1 MTHKAH
7 ADVHSIDDLLK
18 RSAELAE
25 VLAQFLTPAPTD
37 VSPRTTSSRTL
48 CAVSFEHAASVQIL
62 ASAGHF
68 TSSLGVL
75 RMQYE
80 ALAKAV
86 WALYGASDTS
96 IAKLQG
102 ELNHETAKW
111 ADSVPLLREMFS
123 ELEGKAPAQ
132 AVGPLLEF
140 KDYSWKA
147 LSSYVH
153 GGIHAVSRHKAG
165 YPVPLLSQAIRSSN
179 GLLMM
184 AGMMLVILTGDPKH
198 SGKISAIQQRFADC
212 CPSLPP
218 DVAASN

>member
-1 MTHKAH
+1 MRNA
-7 ADVHSIDDLLK
+7 VHSIDELLK
-18 RSAELAE
+18 RSAELTE
-25 VLAQFLTPAPTD
+25 VLARFLMLAPPD
-37 VSPRTTSSRTL
+37 DSARITSSRTL
-48 CAVSFEHAASVQIL
+48 CAVSFEHAASLQIL

-68 TSSLGVL
+68 TSSLGAL

-80 ALAKAV
+80 ALVKAV

-96 IAKLQG
+96 IAKLQS
-102 ELNHETAKW
+102 ELNDQTAKS
-111 ADSVPLLREMFS
+111 ADRVPSLGEMLS

-132 AVGPLLEF
+132 AVGPLIEF
-140 KDYSWKA
+140 KDYSWKT

-153 GGIHAVSRHKAG
+153 GGIHAIYRHKGG

-212 CPSLPP
+212 CPSLRP
-218 DVAASN
+218 DVVASS